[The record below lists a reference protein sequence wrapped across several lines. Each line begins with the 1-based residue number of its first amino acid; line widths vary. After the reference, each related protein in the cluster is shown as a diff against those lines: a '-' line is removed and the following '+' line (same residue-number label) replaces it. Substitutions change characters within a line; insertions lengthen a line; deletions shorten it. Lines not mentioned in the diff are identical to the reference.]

1 MARTITVSP
10 VIPSDGGSY
19 ELLARSIQASQ
30 EAKRRREQATR
41 DAIIEQQKA
50 NQLIYGDTSKELRK
64 LYSDATNVPTQ
75 IRDSKLAEAMQKV
88 KSALGSPNQFE
99 VTQDSINELATT
111 LNQYNT
117 FYKGAKEAID
127 ALTPEGVKPEVVAA
141 FVNRTVFDEFTDQ
154 RGNVMSRKLRDVS
167 DINDPKSFVLKE
179 VATNPEFYYAEEL
192 LAPKAAEEFSKIT
205 QKDPTVKEDLELD
218 PTGKKV
224 IKLGYQYK
232 LSPFEREEERT
243 DNVTG
248 LKYKVP
254 VLDTKPTEIFRPGS
268 DQVYEGLDIVK
279 YNNIK
284 SSLGPA
290 SSKKVLIGAINLIRK
305 HNEDVLR
312 EAGHPDPE
320 KGALSLS
327 QNNIASNMQKMPE
340 LINPYEESNIDTFSR
355 IYMPDFIK
363 GIKAYDEK
371 GQGKAFEIG
380 KVSKVAR
387 PSVTNINVNTAPV
400 TSEEAKI
407 YHPTTIVEGIKTNRG
422 GFRGAM
428 IKEGDVEGYD
438 VTESFTAYKPVSY
451 GGSKFA
457 YSTVI
462 YNPKDDKFYFRIGK
476 TGALKS
482 QTPDQFASA
491 IIQSAPDIG
500 AKPDPKVFRSLPK
513 EEPAKSGKVITRKE
527 WDNMSIPAREAF
539 INSGGTV
546 KK

>member
-30 EAKRRREQATR
+30 EAKRKREQATY

-50 NQLIYGDTSKELRK
+50 NQLLFGDTSKELRK
-64 LYSDATNVPTQ
+64 LYNDASSVPTQ
-75 IRDSKLAEAMQKV
+75 IRDEKLAQAMQKV
-88 KSALGSPNQFE
+88 KAAIGSPNQFE
-99 VTQDSINELATT
+99 ITQDSITELTTT
-111 LNQYNT
+111 LNQYNN
-117 FYKGAKEAID
+117 FYKGTKEAID
-127 ALTPEGVKPEVVAA
+127 ALTPEGIKPEVVAA
-141 FVNRTVFDEFTDQ
+141 FVNKTVFDEFTDQ
-154 RGNVMSRKLRDVS
+154 RGKVMSRKLRDVS
-167 DINDPKSFVLKE
+167 DIEDPKSFVLKE
-179 VATNPEFYYAEEL
+179 VATNPELYYAEEL
-192 LAPKAAEEFSKIT
+192 LAPKAAEELLKIT
-205 QKDPTVKEDLELD
+205 QRDPLVKDDLSYD

-224 IKLGYQYK
+224 VKLGYQYK
-232 LSPFEREEERT
+232 LSPFEREEERV
-243 DNVTG
+243 DDVTK

-254 VLDTKPTEIFRPGS
+254 VLDTKPTDVTKPGS

-279 YNNIK
+279 YNNLQ

-290 SSKKVLIGAINLIRK
+290 SKKKILIGAINLIRK

-355 IYMPDFIK
+355 IYMPSFIK

-371 GQGKAFEIG
+371 GQGKGFELNRG
-380 KVSKVAR
+380 VDVPK

-400 TSEEAKI
+400 TSEQSKI
-407 YHPTTIVEGIKTNRG
+407 YHPTTIIEGIKTDRG

-451 GGSKFA
+451 GGSKFS

-462 YNPKDDKFYFRIGK
+462 YSPKDDKFYFRTGK
-476 TGALKS
+476 TGALKN
-482 QTPDQFASA
+482 QTPDQFASS
-491 IIQSAPDIG
+491 IIQAAPDIG
-500 AKPDPKVFRSLPK
+500 AKPDPKVFRSLP
-513 EEPAKSGKVITRKE
+513 EAEPAKSRKVITRKE
-527 WDNMSIPAREAF
+527 WDNMPLSERPAF

-546 KK
+546 K